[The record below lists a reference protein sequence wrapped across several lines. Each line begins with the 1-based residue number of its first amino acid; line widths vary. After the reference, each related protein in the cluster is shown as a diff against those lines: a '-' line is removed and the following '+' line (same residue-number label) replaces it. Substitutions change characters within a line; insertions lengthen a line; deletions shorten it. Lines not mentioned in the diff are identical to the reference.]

1 MITIYYQQV
10 WFEGDEHE
18 IRFSD
23 TSLNDPD
30 EMFGMQLLEVD
41 GLEQHQVPS
50 RTWEFCEQ
58 QMDPGL
64 AETEEEKYRW

>member
-10 WFEGDEHE
+10 WFEGNEHE
-18 IRFSD
+18 IKFSS
-23 TSLNDPD
+23 TSLDDLSELP
-30 EMFGMQLLEVD
+30 GMQLLEVD
-41 GLEQHQVPS
+41 DLERHNVPS

-64 AETEEEKYRW
+64 AETTEEKYRW